1 LFIVDPLGNIIMFY
15 GPKEDKNENFKQILE
30 DLKKLLRV
38 SKIG

>member
-1 LFIVDPLGNIIMFY
+1 VKIYTKISGFGHFL
-15 GPKEDKNENFKQILE
+15 PKKILSNE